1 METLGTAIL
10 SFAAIFAGAAVLF
23 GVTAA
28 RGPGRLRAAHF
39 SLHTASLLLVAA
51 VAALAY
57 AFLSHDL
64 SLRYVVD
71 YSDSRTSLAYL
82 LAGTWAG
89 QNGSL
94 LLWAACVAVA
104 GSIFLAW
111 RHRSG
116 ASAPGEGWPA
126 ALAGLFVLAM
136 VFIVLAFSNPFQPIL
151 RSHPVDGVG
160 LNGLLR
166 NPLMAVHPPVLFAAY
181 ALTVVPAVL
190 AASALIRGEGSAAW
204 IREARPYAL
213 AAWGFLS
220 LGNLLGML
228 WAYEELGWG
237 GYWGWDPVENA
248 SLFPWLVSTAYLHV
262 AAVAERRG
270 LLRRTAVVLVFLTAI
285 LPLFGT
291 YLTRSG
297 IVASQHAFAESPA
310 SGSFLVLLC
319 VLTASGAALLVWRW
333 RSLGDKESYIESPFS
348 REAGALVTAILF
360 VLITVAM
367 TAATMAPLLGRVFG
381 DDAVQIEPSGY
392 VRFMAPAGLA
402 VLFLTSVCPLL
413 AYRWTS
419 GKRFLSVIGLPA
431 LAAAATLIAQLAAGD
446 EAGFPA
452 WIGDRLNWFAL
463 STFPLAAF
471 VIVAALSDLARGV
484 LVRSRAA
491 KEDVATAAAWL
502 VRSGRRRMGSD
513 LVHVGAALMFAGFAG
528 ASYQQTAEGMLQP
541 STRAGAEGSS
551 LKIGGWRLT
560 YLGARD
566 VTGSE
571 YDETQALVQI
581 DAPDG
586 TSSLATPSLRE
597 YHSGSVRNTAEV
609 AIITGVVEDFYL
621 EVRQFLGGSS
631 GASPAFLRVHVNPLT
646 WFVWAGSLVLFAGT
660 LVALWPSRR
669 REQGTEWGRGLRRA
683 RSFALLSLIFVA
695 LVAAFESAAQGALV
709 AAGALLVAALWAGA
723 QAVRAATAG
732 GATGRGDGG
741 GEGGGGGSGGASD
754 RVDGEIEVEK
764 MMGRWGEG

>member
-1 METLGTAIL
+1 MENLGTAIL

-23 GVTAA
+23 GVTAD
-28 RGPGRLRAAHF
+28 RTPGRLRAAHF
-39 SLHTASLLLVAA
+39 SLHTAGLLLVAA

-71 YSDSRTSLAYL
+71 YSDSKTSLAYL

-94 LLWAACVAVA
+94 LLWAACLAVTA
-104 GSIFLAW
+104 SVFLAW

-116 ASAPGEGWPA
+116 TAAPGDGWLA

-136 VFIVLAFSNPFQPIL
+136 AFIVLAFSNPFQPVL

-166 NPLMAVHPPVLFAAY
+166 NPLMAVHPPVLFVAY

-190 AASALIRGEGSAAW
+190 AAAALVRGETGNAW
-204 IREARPYAL
+204 IREARSWAL

-248 SLFPWLVSTAYLHV
+248 SLLPWFASTAYLHV

-270 LLRRTAVVLVFLTAI
+270 LLRRTAVMLVFLTAL

-310 SGSFLVLLC
+310 SGSFLVILA

-333 RSLGDKESYIESPFS
+333 RSLGDKDSYIESPFS

-360 VLITVAM
+360 VLITAAM

-392 VRFMAPAGLA
+392 VRFMAPSGIAL
-402 VLFLTSVCPLL
+402 LFLTSVCPLL

-419 GKRFLSVIGLPA
+419 GKRLLSVIGLPS
-431 LAAAATLIAQLAAGD
+431 LAAVATLVAQLAAGD
-446 EAGFPA
+446 EAGFGA
-452 WIGDRLNWFAL
+452 RFGGKLNWFAL

-471 VIVAALSDLARGV
+471 VIVAALSDVVRGI
-484 LVRSRAA
+484 LVRARET
-491 KEDVATAAAWL
+491 KENLAAAASWL
-502 VRSGRRRMGSD
+502 VRSGRRRLGSD

-528 ASYQQTAEGMLQP
+528 ASYQRTEEGVLRP
-541 STRAGAEGSS
+541 SMRAGAEGSS
-551 LKIGGWRLT
+551 LQIGGWRLT
-560 YLGARD
+560 YLGSRD
-566 VTGSE
+566 VTGAE
-571 YDETQALVQI
+571 FDETQALVQV

-586 TSSLATPSLRE
+586 TSHLATPSLRE
-597 YHSGSVRNTAEV
+597 YHSGSVRSTAEV
-609 AIITGVVEDFYL
+609 AILAGVVEDFYL
-621 EVRQFLGGSS
+621 EVRQFFGAGAA
-631 GASPAFLRVHVNPLT
+631 GASPAFLRAHVNPLT
-646 WFVWAGSLVLFAGT
+646 WFVWTGSLVLFAGT
-660 LVALWPSRR
+660 LVALWPARR
-669 REQGTEWGRGLRRA
+669 REQGTDWGKGLRRT
-683 RSFALLSLIFVA
+683 RSFAILSLVLVA

-723 QAVRAATAG
+723 AAVRAASAG
-732 GATGRGDGG
+732 GDAGKGAAGGDGG
-741 GEGGGGGSGGASD
+741 GGAGGAND

-764 MMGRWGEG
+764 MMGRWGE